1 MMANQPAWMTTKRPA
16 HLTTRQ
22 PRKSKPR
29 QPSNVSLTGVLW
41 TTLFLTFGAFFA
53 FT

>member
-1 MMANQPAWMTTKRPA
+1 MAQPAWMTTKRPA

-22 PRKSKPR
+22 PRKQRP
-29 QPSNVSLTGVLW
+29 PSNVSLSGVLW
-41 TTLFLTFGAFFA
+41 TTLILTVFTFIA

>member
-1 MMANQPAWMTTKRPA
+1 MSQPAWRSTKRPA

-22 PRKSKPR
+22 PRKPR
-29 QPSNVSLTGVLW
+29 QPSNVSFSGVLW
-41 TTLFLTFGAFFA
+41 TTLFLTFGAFFV